1 MRKIALLTAVLVFA
15 SPAPFTEPV
24 GEVVSPS
31 AISGTAVKRIIHQP
45 EKVAPTDTPTDTPT
59 KTPTKARKKTVDKPR
74 AKTETFKVTA
84 YCPCEEC
91 SCGYGRQT
99 ATGHTATSG
108 HTIAVDPTVIKYGT
122 HVKINGVEYVAED
135 CGSAV
140 KGNTIDIFFDT
151 HEETEQF
158 GVQYLKV
165 EVMK

>member
-1 MRKIALLTAVLVFA
+1 MRQVTILAATLFMVVTPPLT
-15 SPAPFTEPV
+15 
-24 GEVVSPS
+24 VSAGDVATPS
-31 AISGTAVKRIIHQP
+31 AIIGTAI
-45 EKVAPTDTPTDTPT
+45 TPTNTPTNTPT
-59 KTPTKARKKTVDKPR
+59 KVKTREKSVDKPR

-99 ATGHTATSG
+99 ATGHTARSG
-108 HTIAVDPTVIKYGT
+108 HTVAVDPTVIPYGT
-122 HVKINGVEYVAED
+122 HVKINGVEYIAED

-140 KGNTIDIFFDT
+140 KGNTIDVFFDS

-158 GVQYLKV
+158 GVQYLEV